1 MIMTMQIDK
10 QHIITWLNLC
20 ADTYAE
26 NQDFLT
32 DLDRDIGDADHGL
45 NMNRGFTKV
54 RETLPKVA
62 EQNIAAILKNT
73 GMTLLSSIGGASGPL
88 YGTLFIRMSA
98 SVGARD
104 LLSFEELVDDLK
116 SGVDGVVSRG
126 KAELGDKTMCD
137 VWLPVLQHLKAALEQ
152 GASGDHLLDEM
163 VDIAEKSTVSTIE
176 MQAKKG
182 RASYLGERSIGH
194 QDPGATSSLLM
205 IKALKQAITG
215 C

>member
-1 MIMTMQIDK
+1 MTMQIEK
-10 QHIITWLNLC
+10 QQMINWLNLC
-20 ADTYAE
+20 ADTFAE

-45 NMNRGFTKV
+45 NMNRGFSKV
-54 RETLPKVA
+54 REALPKV
-62 EQNIAAILKNT
+62 EQQNIAAILKNT

-88 YGTLFIRMSA
+88 YGTLFIRTAA
-98 SVGARD
+98 SVGAREV
-104 LLSFEELVDDLK
+104 LTFEELVDDLK

-126 KAELGDKTMCD
+126 KAALGDKTMCD
-137 VWLPVLQHLKAALEQ
+137 VWLPVLQQMKASLEQ
-152 GASGDHLLDEM
+152 GVSGDHLLDEM
-163 VDIAEKSTVSTIE
+163 VETAEKCALSTIE

-205 IKALKQAITG
+205 IKALKQAISG

>member
-1 MIMTMQIDK
+1 MQIEK
-10 QHIITWLNLC
+10 QQIINWLELC
-20 ADTYAE
+20 AKTYAD

-54 RETLPKVA
+54 AQTLPKVV
-62 EQNIAAILKNT
+62 EQNIATIFKNT
-73 GMTLLSSIGGASGPL
+73 GMTLLSSVGGASGPL
-88 YGTLFIRMSA
+88 YGTLFIRA
-98 SVGARD
+98 AAAVGSREQ
-104 LLSFEELVDDLK
+104 LSLDELVDVLK
-116 SGVDGVVSRG
+116 SGVEGVISRG

-137 VWLPVLQHLKAALEQ
+137 VWLPVLNGAKSMLES
-152 GASGDHLLDEM
+152 GASKEHFLDEL
-163 VDIAEKSTVSTIE
+163 VSIAEKSAVATIE

-205 IKALKQAITG
+205 IKALRQALTG
-215 C
+215 N

>member
-1 MIMTMQIDK
+1 MQIEK
-10 QHIITWLNLC
+10 KHIIHWLELC
-20 ADTYAE
+20 ATTYQD

-45 NMNRGFTKV
+45 NMHRGFK
-54 RETLPKVA
+54 KVA
-62 EQNIAAILKNT
+62 EKLPQIVEQNMGSILKNT
-73 GMTLLSSIGGASGPL
+73 GMTLLSSVGGASGPL
-88 YGTLFIRMSA
+88 YGTLFIRTA
-98 SVGARD
+98 AAVGTREQ
-104 LLSFEELVDDLK
+104 LTFEELIDVLK

-137 VWLPVLQHLKAALEQ
+137 VWLPVLTNIKASLDKGTSA
-152 GASGDHLLDEM
+152 DHLHNEM
-163 VDIAEKSTVSTIE
+163 VELAEANVLATIE

-205 IKALKQAITG
+205 IKALKQAIAG
-215 C
+215 N